1 MVTCRTHLTSTQA
14 VPEGDRCAM
23 YEWHHVHTF
32 SQEGRFAVN
41 IKLTA
46 NEQGSERWKT
56 KNAGHRFTLIP
67 FTPTYSQCF
76 VSSSAS
82 YRYLQRP
89 VNAEWQ
95 SALCHLCWPHATLC
109 LYFSNSALND
119 SGHKALFS
127 WDASGFWELAM
138 LQAMSSNPG
147 PTPTSFFYSP
157 VRKNIQKIS

>member
-1 MVTCRTHLTSTQA
+1 
-14 VPEGDRCAM
+14 M
-23 YEWHHVHTF
+23 YEWRHVHTF
-32 SQEGRFAVN
+32 SQEGRFTVN

-56 KNAGHRFTLIP
+56 KNAGHRFTLTP

-76 VSSSAS
+76 GH
-82 YRYLQRP
+82 LLP
-89 VNAEWQ
+89 VTGICRDQWTQ
-95 SALCHLCWPHATLC
+95 SGNQPFVTCVDHMPRCA
-109 LYFSNSALND
+109 LYFSNSALKD

-138 LQAMSSNPG
+138 LQAVSSNPG
-147 PTPTSFFYSP
+147 PTPTSFLYSP